1 MLARS
6 ASAYGVRSQRGGV
19 EDMKTPGDK
28 IRENLAAIQRNLQH
42 LALAECLGW
51 LAIGGVL
58 GLSLGILLGR
68 WG

>member
-1 MLARS
+1 
-6 ASAYGVRSQRGGV
+6 
-19 EDMKTPGDK
+19 MKTPGDK